1 MKKCKCDDY
10 LTCNS
15 EQSCMN
21 DFILVEHVS
30 ELGTVIIEDLSC
42 NEKVIVC
49 DEHIPQLI
57 EELKRCNTDYTESK
71 EQWLVTYK
79 ISNDLVKNLFST
91 MQDAINYKNHIHST
105 LDDKLEVSIF
115 KVNVL
120 INQKL

>member
-15 EQSCMN
+15 EQSCMY
-21 DFILVEHVS
+21 DFILVEHVA

-49 DEHIPQLI
+49 DEHVPQLI
-57 EELKRCNTDYTESK
+57 EELKHCNNGDIPGS
-71 EQWLVTYK
+71 EQWLVTYE
-79 ISNDLVKNLFST
+79 IGNDLVKNLFSKE
-91 MQDAINYKNHIHST
+91 QDAINYKNYIHST
-105 LDDKLEVSIF
+105 LDENLDVSIS

-120 INQKL
+120 VVK